1 MQDLELG
8 MVFEN
13 GRTLMAF
20 TQITEQEEGGTP
32 ARWVAICFTRLSHHP
47 YVVWDIISKPEGWQ
61 CANGDYAMGLRQ
73 AQEIYYN
80 RGGDRHVYEI
90 AE

>member
-1 MQDLELG
+1 MDDLELG

-20 TQITEQEEGGTP
+20 TQIAEKVEGDTH
-32 ARWVAICFTRLSHHP
+32 ARWVGLCFTRLSYYP
-47 YVVWDIISKPEGWQ
+47 YVVWDIISKPEGWV
-61 CANGDYAMGLRQ
+61 CANGEYANNLKE
-73 AQEIYYN
+73 AQEIYYD
-80 RGGDRHVYEI
+80 RGGERNVYEI